1 MNSRKLSRLIGVFTT
16 AIALMQLL
24 ALSIDH
30 QQTNGASIRPE
41 VADGS
46 GPVPKPPR
54 NMFLADGSGPVPK
67 PPRNV
72 FLADGSG
79 PVPKP
84 PRNVFLA
91 DGSGPVPKPPRNMFL
106 ADGSGPV
113 VPPVQPT
120 PLPNVLA
127 A

>member
-1 MNSRKLSRLIGVFTT
+1 MNCRKLSRLIGVFTT
-16 AIALMQLL
+16 AVALMPLF
-24 ALSIDH
+24 ALSINH

-41 VADGS
+41 V
-46 GPVPKPPR
+46 
-54 NMFLADGSGPVPK
+54 ADGSGPVPK

-84 PRNVFLA
+84 PRNI
-91 DGSGPVPKPPRNMFL
+91 FL

-120 PLPNVLA
+120 LLPNVLA

>member
-1 MNSRKLSRLIGVFTT
+1 MNCRKLSRLIGVFTT
-16 AIALMQLL
+16 AVALMPLF
-24 ALSIDH
+24 ALSINH

-54 NMFLADGSGPVPK
+54 SVLLADGSGPVPK

-79 PVPKP
+79 PV
-84 PRNVFLA
+84 
-91 DGSGPVPKPPRNMFL
+91 
-106 ADGSGPV
+106 

-120 PLPNVLA
+120 LLPNVLA

>member
-1 MNSRKLSRLIGVFTT
+1 MNSRKLSRLTFTI
-16 AIALMQLL
+16 AIAVIPLL
-24 ALSIDH
+24 ALSINH
-30 QQTNGASIRPE
+30 HQTNGGFIRPE
-41 VADGS
+41 V
-46 GPVPKPPR
+46 
-54 NMFLADGSGPVPK
+54 ADGSGPVPK

-79 PVPKP
+79 PVPKA

-91 DGSGPVPKPPRNMFL
+91 DGSGPVPKPPRNIFL

-113 VPPVQPT
+113 VPPVQPI

>member
-1 MNSRKLSRLIGVFTT
+1 MNCRKLSRLIGVFTT
-16 AIALMQLL
+16 AVALMPLF
-24 ALSIDH
+24 ARSINH

-54 NMFLADGSGPVPK
+54 S
-67 PPRNV
+67 V

-84 PRNVFLA
+84 PRNIFLA
-91 DGSGPVPKPPRNMFL
+91 DGSGPVPKPPRNIIL